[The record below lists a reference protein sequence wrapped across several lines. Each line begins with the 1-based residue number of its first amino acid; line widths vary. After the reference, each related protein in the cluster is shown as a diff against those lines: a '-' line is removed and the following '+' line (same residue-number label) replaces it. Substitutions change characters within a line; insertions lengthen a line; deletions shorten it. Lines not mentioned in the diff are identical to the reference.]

1 MVDRIDRNRV
11 RRSTAAAP
19 AAGPGRTPR
28 VVRGLTAVVAVECLV
43 GVLVRGDRVG
53 PVLSGRGRPVDYL
66 AVAGLGW
73 LLTLAVVALVA
84 SRHVRELGRLVT
96 AQGEHLA
103 ATEEPRRRRAAAAD
117 RTHEVLSHPDLLA
130 IALQPVVGLADGRW
144 SGCEAL
150 ARFPGEPAP
159 DRWFAEAHDA
169 GLGVSLELLAVRRA
183 VTALACLPA
192 GVGLSVN
199 ASPALVLDPAFA
211 EELGRCDDL
220 DRMTVEITEH
230 AAVARYEDIADA
242 LAPHRARGLRLA
254 VDDTGAGY
262 ASFAHVLRLRPDV
275 VKLDRSLL
283 ADIDHDAA
291 RRAFVTAVVLMALE
305 LAAEVTAEG
314 VETPAELET
323 LCSLGVDAVQG
334 YLLARPS
341 TEPAVWASWATRD
354 WAAPGQVAIDL
365 RPRPH
370 GVTYG

>member
-1 MVDRIDRNRV
+1 MVDRVDRNRA
-11 RRSTAAAP
+11 RRSTSAAP
-19 AAGPGRTPR
+19 AARTERTRR
-28 VVRGLTAVVAVECLV
+28 VVRGLTAAVAVECV
-43 GVLVRGDRVG
+43 VAVLVRGDRVG
-53 PVLSGRGRPVDYL
+53 PVLTGRGRPVDYL

-84 SRHVRELGRLVT
+84 TRHVRELGRLVT

-130 IALQPVVGLADGRW
+130 VALQPVVGLADARW

-150 ARFPGEPAP
+150 ARFPREPAP

-211 EELGRCDDL
+211 EELGRCDDVGRL
-220 DRMTVEITEH
+220 TVEITEH

-323 LCSLGVDAVQG
+323 LRSLGVDAVQG